1 MSVRNNIH
9 QLASESLVKLSLLL
23 MTNVNVVVETNT
35 GVEQTGKAILR
46 AELLILDETS
56 TAIP

>member
-9 QLASESLVKLSLLL
+9 QLASESLVKLSSLL
-23 MTNVNVVVETNT
+23 MTNVNVVVETKT

-56 TAIP
+56 TAIR

>member
-9 QLASESLVKLSLLL
+9 QLASESLVKLSSLL
-23 MTNVNVVVETNT
+23 MTNVNVVVETKT